1 MSEEEAQKDFVGF
14 AEDIQQLRFTIRAS
28 LGLSPMRPLE
38 RMRMNTQALSER
50 MRSWQQTRQNP
61 ECTGQRAGILP
72 RPFGVVDRFLQPMQ
86 PQQAEEPLT
95 LEEEERLRQHE
106 EELRRKREKELRKE
120 RATRVKN
127 QEDFSPIL

>member
-1 MSEEEAQKDFVGF
+1 MSEEEVQKDFVGF
-14 AEDIQQLRFTIRAS
+14 AQDIRQLRFTLRSA
-28 LGLSPMRPLE
+28 LGLFPMRPLE
-38 RMRMNTQALSER
+38 RMRTNTQT
-50 MRSWQQTRQNP
+50 MRESLQSQQQRQNP

-86 PQQAEEPLT
+86 PHQAEEPLT
-95 LEEEERLRQHE
+95 LEEEERLMQHE